1 VMLTGG
7 GNPVLV
13 DFGLASLRDASR
25 GPLSTVLFG
34 TPAYLAPEQARAGKM
49 GHDLRSDVYQLGV
62 MLYELVTLERP
73 WSEEPDDEVVAAIAR
88 KELPRAGAVEP
99 RTAFELDCVCA
110 RAMTR
115 RIDDRYQTATE
126 LRVDLERFL
135 GRKVL
140 PEAAQASAP
149 LGLRCCYFLRRR
161 ALLLAAAAVAI
172 AFAAVVMSRLW

>member
-49 GHDLRSDVYQLGV
+49 GNDLRSDVYQLGV

-73 WSEEPDDEVVAAIAR
+73 WSEEPDTEVVAAIAS
-88 KELPRAGAVEP
+88 KELPRARVVEP

-110 RAMTR
+110 RAMAR

-126 LRVDLERFL
+126 LRTDLERFL

-140 PEAAQASAP
+140 PEAARTDAP
-149 LGLRCCYFLRRR
+149 LGLRCRYFLRRR
-161 ALLLAAAAVAI
+161 ALLLAGAAVAI
-172 AFAAVVMSRLW
+172 AAAVVVMSRLW